1 MQDTQICSYWLGY
14 KLYRSDLYSIIF
26 YKILR
31 IIMMTWP
38 DCSFSKDLILQFI
51 IVEWWTNDRGGWP
64 WPGGG
69 NHWMIICNL
78 SEEIIC
84 IVILIISLTNVS
96 SPLLTISKDGRS
108 GPFKRSSRSGRWW
121 SLSPPYGEV
130 ALPAW
135 SASELEIYQIIVLS
149 QSSSP
154 LLSAPGLLN
163 ISKQDSRGRKG
174 PFPAGTAVY

>member
-1 MQDTQICSYWLGY
+1 MITVGKTNLMQDTQICSYWLGY

-26 YKILR
+26 YKILK
-31 IIMMTWP
+31 IIMMTWL

-84 IVILIISLTNVS
+84 IVILIISLTTAQSLLS
-96 SPLLTISKDGRS
+96 SPFLKMGGLGRLK
-108 GPFKRSSRSGRWW
+108 GAAGAADDDHFPRHMARWDC
-121 SLSPPYGEV
+121 
-130 ALPAW
+130 LPG
-135 SASELEIYQIIVLS
+135 QH
-149 QSSSP
+149 QS
-154 LLSAPGLLN
+154 
-163 ISKQDSRGRKG
+163 
-174 PFPAGTAVY
+174 